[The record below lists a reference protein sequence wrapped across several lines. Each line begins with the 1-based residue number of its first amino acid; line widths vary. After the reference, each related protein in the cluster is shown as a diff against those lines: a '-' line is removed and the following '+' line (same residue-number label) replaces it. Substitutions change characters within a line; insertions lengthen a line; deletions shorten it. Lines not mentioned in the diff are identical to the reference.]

1 MVRRHCD
8 FCLLFVS
15 LLIDSLHL
23 SLLSCILWKTGIH
36 VFLFYHNFLL
46 IFSLDYW
53 FIHCPNVTFIIYLIW
68 FHSEMG
74 LLFKVLGTVIFDR
87 CSLYSFLF
95 DSTKLKRINHPQM
108 LSSNGVKNRDISTDS
123 WGPAIY
129 VALAFTDITH
139 QYHTESK
146 EYASVCKTCKVFI
159 WSI

>member
-1 MVRRHCD
+1 
-8 FCLLFVS
+8 
-15 LLIDSLHL
+15 
-23 SLLSCILWKTGIH
+23 
-36 VFLFYHNFLL
+36 
-46 IFSLDYW
+46 
-53 FIHCPNVTFIIYLIW
+53 
-68 FHSEMG
+68 MG

-146 EYASVCKTCKVFI
+146 EYVSMQDLQSLYLINLRRSQISNHT
-159 WSI
+159 